1 MLTLYHGT
9 GSRSFSLGE
18 EEYPDKALRD
28 LLTNARAILRAR
40 SELEAERLLA
50 RLPFGLFEGTNDF
63 NDDFSVL
70 IAYVPLPIYEG
81 IRVNRKTHRIACK
94 AIAEV
99 LIELGVKLRFISV
112 GLARQQVNTWDV
124 FLCHASEDKDTVV
137 EPLVRA
143 LEAAGFR
150 CWYDRGEILWGDSII
165 DRVEEG
171 LRNARFV
178 IVVLSPAFLSK
189 RWPMKELR
197 AVLSSEIE
205 TGPTR
210 VLALMVGTEQEIG
223 AIRHALTLQR
233 DKRHLLWTGDPKDVI
248 DELQRLVARDVAP
261 A

>member
-1 MLTLYHGT
+1 M
-9 GSRSFSLGE
+9 
-18 EEYPDKALRD
+18 
-28 LLTNARAILRAR
+28 
-40 SELEAERLLA
+40 
-50 RLPFGLFEGTNDF
+50 
-63 NDDFSVL
+63 
-70 IAYVPLPIYEG
+70 
-81 IRVNRKTHRIACK
+81 
-94 AIAEV
+94 
-99 LIELGVKLRFISV
+99 LRFISV
-112 GLARQQVNTWDV
+112 GLARQPVNSWDV

-178 IVVLSPAFLSK
+178 IVVLSPTFLSK

-210 VLALMVGTEQEIG
+210 VLALMVGTEQEIE

-233 DKRHLLWTGDPKDVI
+233 DKRHLLWTGDPTNVI

-261 A
+261 T

>member
-1 MLTLYHGT
+1 MLTLYYGS
-9 GSRSFSLGE
+9 GSRTFSLGE
-18 EEYPDKALRD
+18 EECSDETLRE
-28 LLTNARAILRAR
+28 LLTTARAMLRAR
-40 SELEAERLLA
+40 NEPDAERLLA
-50 RLPFGLFEGTNDF
+50 RLPFCLFEGVNDF

-70 IAYVPLPIYEG
+70 VAYVPLPVYED
-81 IRVNRKTHRIACK
+81 IRVKDMLHRRAGK

-99 LIELGVKLRFISV
+99 LIELGVKLRFVSV
-112 GLARQQVNTWDV
+112 GLARQPITSWDV

-137 EPLVRA
+137 GPLVSA

-178 IVVLSPAFLSK
+178 IVVLSPTFLSK

-205 TGPTR
+205 TGSTR
-210 VLALMVGTEQEIG
+210 VLALMVGTERG
-223 AIRHALTLQR
+223 VLAIRQALALQR
-233 DKRHLLWTGDPKDVI
+233 DKRHLLWTGDPQRVI
-248 DELQRLVARDVAP
+248 EELQRLVARDVAP